1 MLYFE
6 TFKKLNDI
14 VSGLNYYHYT
24 NLSPFGSILTLKLVS
39 FAAVFWDIQPRSFPF
54 VFVVCLHSVEQTN
67 HIIAKCKW
75 CKISRKKACGPNN
88 EGVLGFLSFV
98 SGGTHATK
106 NGLCSNAM
114 IMTDGKKNVNECP
127 KYKCFMCSLLCSA
140 NKWTNIFWKCLI
152 VSANQGMKVSYR
164 LRRKERQSELKQSYL
179 IS

>member
-14 VSGLNYYHYT
+14 VLGLNYYHYT
-24 NLSPFGSILTLKLVS
+24 NLSPFGSILMLKLVS

-75 CKISRKKACGPNN
+75 CKISRKEACGPNN

-106 NGLCSNAM
+106 NGLCSHAM
-114 IMTDGKKNVNECP
+114 VMTDGKKMWMNAPNTSASCAHRYVQLIREQIFSENV
-127 KYKCFMCSLLCSA
+127 SL
-140 NKWTNIFWKCLI
+140 
-152 VSANQGMKVSYR
+152 
-164 LRRKERQSELKQSYL
+164 
-179 IS
+179 